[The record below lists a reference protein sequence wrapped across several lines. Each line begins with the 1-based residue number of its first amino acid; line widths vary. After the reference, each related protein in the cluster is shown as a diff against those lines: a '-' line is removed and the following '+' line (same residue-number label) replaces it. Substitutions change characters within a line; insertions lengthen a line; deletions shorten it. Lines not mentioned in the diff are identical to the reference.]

1 MLRNDGNYNVILE
14 GSHQKVRVGGSGIF
28 VSNFFQN
35 IMMEKRIQ
43 LLKTREC
50 SEL

>member
-28 VSNFFQN
+28 ASNFFQN
-35 IMMEKRIQ
+35 IMMEKGIR